1 MVRWRTCA
9 VGGLQVGRW
18 LILAALV
25 GTGGC
30 ASGSKGMAPSSAPP
44 SAASDD
50 SAPGPRVEP
59 RGEPLA
65 RIPLRPPI
73 WPEPRLTR
81 EEGPRGETVFKFVE
95 GIIGAPRPPPQDVPG
110 VVWQRELL
118 FFSGSPREA
127 LAGLGARDRAT
138 THDSLVAWT
147 AAGRDS
153 ILRPYALRR
162 LARLHLTLGDT
173 AAADSAW
180 RELAAL
186 RTPWT
191 WEAIRA
197 RCDLALSRGDTA
209 RADGLVT
216 AAGRGDWSESERAE
230 WLALRVLLRLAL
242 RDTTSA
248 LDLARQAV
256 RRYPALPPAAK
267 ALETL
272 ERTLAARGESLTVE
286 DQRQAVEVEMLRSDR
301 AAATRRL
308 EDLLARPIVP
318 ERWRAELR
326 LGEVLRQSRRFAA
339 AHDTLRRAEIL
350 VENDGERWRCRLERA
365 RVFRDAGAS
374 DSASRCY
381 ERVATAAPDRAVR
394 AAAWWE
400 LAAQAV
406 DQGEWLRA
414 QRAYQRVATE
424 GGSRRS
430 DAWLRAGLMAL
441 AGGREDSARIFL
453 SRAEGEAARFWWAIV
468 ARRGLAPDAGSRVR
482 ADSVLRALAGEP
494 GYTFYRTAARDT
506 LGIRAWPGDCRIER
520 AGFDAPALR
529 LAAVL
534 AALRLGDDAG
544 VVLERWAA
552 GDPRVAGADSGIGR
566 RTDDRLLV
574 ATRIAFAAG
583 RPRLALRLVE
593 RALATLPD
601 SADSERWAIV
611 PWLYPPA
618 YDSLFAT
625 YRDSATA
632 VAPDRS
638 LLQAVAWKES
648 RFDAHARSR
657 SDAVGLLQLKRAAVT
672 DVAGWLHEPA
682 PSDSALLDPTLNLR
696 YGARYLARLLERF
709 GGNVPLAL
717 AAYNAGASTARQW
730 TRLRAIGGDAL
741 ACEEIDR
748 PETQDYVKTILGV
761 RQAYL
766 ELRPRDVPP

>member
-1 MVRWRTCA
+1 VRWWACA
-9 VGGLQVGRW
+9 VGGPHLSRW
-18 LILAALV
+18 LILAALA
-25 GTGGC
+25 GAGGC
-30 ASGSKGMAPSSAPP
+30 AAHAGAPADSIVAMAMVP
-44 SAASDD
+44 
-50 SAPGPRVEP
+50 EP
-59 RGEPLA
+59 RAEARGQPLPGNA
-65 RIPLRPPI
+65 ARPPI
-73 WPEPRLTR
+73 WPERRPAGQ
-81 EEGPRGETVFKFVE
+81 EGRRDDTVFTIVQ
-95 GIIGAPRPPPQDVPG
+95 GVIGAPRPPTSDSPG
-110 VVWQRELL
+110 VVWRREWLS
-118 FFSGSPREA
+118 FEGSPLRA
-127 LAGLGARDRAT
+127 LADLGTRDRT
-138 THDSLVAWT
+138 TPQDSLVAWT
-147 AAGRDS
+147 VAQGDS
-153 ILRPYALRR
+153 ILRPLALRR
-162 LARLHLTLGDT
+162 LARLHLVLADT

-180 RELAAL
+180 QELAGL

-209 RADGLVT
+209 RADELV
-216 AAGRGDWSESERAE
+216 AAAVRGEWPESERAE
-230 WLALRVLLRLAL
+230 WLALRVALRLAR
-242 RDTTSA
+242 RDTASA
-248 LDLARQAV
+248 LDLARQTL
-256 RRYPALPPAAK
+256 RRYPALAPASK

-272 ERTLAARGESLTVE
+272 ERTLVARGESLTVE
-286 DQRQAVEVEMLRSDR
+286 DQRLAVEVEMLRSDR
-301 AAATRRL
+301 PAAARRL
-308 EDLLARPIVP
+308 EDLLARPTLP

-339 AHDTLRRAEIL
+339 AHETLRGAESL
-350 VENDGERWRCRLERA
+350 AAPGGERWRCRLERA

-374 DSASRCY
+374 DSARRWY
-381 ERVATAAPDRAVR
+381 ERVGSEAPDRAVR
-394 AAAWWE
+394 VAAWWE
-400 LAAQAV
+400 LAAEAV
-406 DQGEWLRA
+406 DQGVWSRA
-414 QRAYQRVATE
+414 QHAYESAAAE

-566 RTDDRLLV
+566 RTDERLLV

-632 VAPDRS
+632 VTPDRS
-638 LLQAVAWKES
+638 LLRAVAWKES

-682 PSDSALLDPTLNLR
+682 PSDSALLDPALNLR

-709 GGNVPLAL
+709 GDNVPLAL